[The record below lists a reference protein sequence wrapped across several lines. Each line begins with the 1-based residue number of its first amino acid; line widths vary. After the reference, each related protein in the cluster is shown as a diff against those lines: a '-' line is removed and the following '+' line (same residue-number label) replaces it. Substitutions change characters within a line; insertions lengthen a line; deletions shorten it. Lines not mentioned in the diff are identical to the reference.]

1 MTLVLGG
8 NENNMESILDSVKR
22 HVGVNVEDTY
32 FDFDIIIHI
41 NSVFSI
47 LHQMG
52 VGPETTFSISDN
64 KTIWDDFTDDD
75 NFNEVKT
82 YMYLKVKMIFDPPSI
97 ASVMEAYKRQIDE
110 LEWRLTVSASNKSM
124 EETEDDE

>member
-22 HVGVNVEDTY
+22 YIPIDVEEDH
-32 FDFDIIIHI
+32 FDFDVILHI

-52 VGPETTFSISDN
+52 VGPETTFSISDS
-64 KTIWDDFTDDD
+64 KTTWNDFTEDDD
-75 NFNEVKT
+75 YNEVKT
-82 YMYLKVKMIFDPPSI
+82 YVCLKVKMIFDPPTNSNVL
-97 ASVMEAYKRQIDE
+97 AAMERQISE
-110 LEWRLTVSASNKSM
+110 LEWRLNVSASNKAM
-124 EETEDDE
+124 EETDDDE